1 MGSKT
6 PEGRLAKALRL
17 LHRGEDLLLVSL
29 LLLMILLATGQI
41 LFRNF
46 WGGGVVWGDT
56 LVRILVLWIGLMG
69 AMVATRQKRH
79 ISMDV
84 LTRYLPKRLRCLA
97 AAAVELFSAAIC
109 AAVCY
114 YSIRFVREE
123 VTYGGTAFAGVP
135 AWVCEAIIPLAFSVI
150 ALRYLLL
157 AVESFNKSRE
167 LRP

>member
-6 PEGRLAKALRL
+6 PEGPIASALRL
-17 LHRGEDLLLVSL
+17 LHRTEDLLLVSM
-29 LLLMILLATGQI
+29 LLLMILLATLQI

-46 WGGGVVWGDT
+46 WGGGVVWGDA

-97 AAAVELFSAAIC
+97 AAVVELFSAAIC
-109 AAVCY
+109 AVTSY
-114 YSIRFVREE
+114 YSARFVGEE
-123 VTYGGTAFAGVP
+123 MTYGGTAFAGVP
-135 AWVCEAIIPLAFSVI
+135 VWVCEAIIPLAFSVI

-157 AVESFNKSRE
+157 AFASFNKSRE